1 MELGITAEDLIT
13 AEEQDV
19 VSSPR
24 RLPVV
29 DSDSE
34 VTKALVCLSCICISK
49 VFMSKKY
56 LIRKVLEFLSK

>member
-1 MELGITAEDLIT
+1 MELGITAEDLIM

-34 VTKALVCLSCICISK
+34 VTKALVCFSCTCISS
-49 VFMSKKY
+49 VA
-56 LIRKVLEFLSK
+56 

>member
-1 MELGITAEDLIT
+1 MELGITAEDLIM

-29 DSDSE
+29 NSDSE
-34 VTKALVCLSCICISK
+34 VTKALVCLSCACSAS
-49 VFMSKKY
+49 VA
-56 LIRKVLEFLSK
+56 

>member
-1 MELGITAEDLIT
+1 MELGITAEDLIM

-19 VSSPR
+19 VSSSR

-34 VTKALVCLSCICISK
+34 VTKALVCLSRTCA
-49 VFMSKKY
+49 
-56 LIRKVLEFLSK
+56 LSVA